1 MYKRDTDYSRLGPTL
16 IGYMLPH
23 NGKGRGM

>member
-1 MYKRDTDYSRLGPTL
+1 MYKTDTDYPRLGPTF

-23 NGKGRGM
+23 KGKGRGT

>member
-1 MYKRDTDYSRLGPTL
+1 MYKTDTDYPRLGPTL
-16 IGYMLPH
+16 MGYMLPH